1 METLLLT
8 KLQENTLQEIANIST
23 GHAANSLAKL
33 MDKKIKHNIPFV
45 SVIQLENIFDL
56 IENPED
62 ETYMIALEISGD
74 VKGVILM
81 LMDEEGANL
90 ISKYMTKKMLGEDIE
105 EMAPEDQKELK
116 FSVLVECIN
125 IIGNSYLTTLMNVTK
140 LKIESGLTD
149 IAIDMKAAVLDRAF
163 LKAGATSYSDLIYI
177 KSELYL
183 TDENYINK
191 NFIGE
196 IVIVPNFEEKDRIME
211 GVGI

>member
-23 GHAANSLAKL
+23 GHAASSLAKL

-56 IENPED
+56 IENPEE
-62 ETYMIALEISGD
+62 ETYMIALEINGD
-74 VKGVILM
+74 VNGVILM

-90 ISKYMTKKMLGEDIE
+90 ISKYMTKKMIGEDIDKMTLE
-105 EMAPEDQKELK
+105 EQKELR

-125 IIGNSYLTTLMNVTK
+125 IIGNSYITTLTDITK

-149 IAIDMKAAVLDRAF
+149 MAIDMKAAVLDRAF

-183 TDENYINK
+183 TDEKYINK

>member
-1 METLLLT
+1 MERLLLT

-23 GHAANSLAKL
+23 GHAASSLAKL

-56 IENPED
+56 IENPEE
-62 ETYMIALEISGD
+62 ETYMIALEINGD
-74 VKGVILM
+74 VNGVILM

-90 ISKYMTKKMLGEDIE
+90 ISKYMTEKMIGEDIDKMTLE
-105 EMAPEDQKELK
+105 EQKELR

-125 IIGNSYLTTLMNVTK
+125 IIGNSYITTLTDITK

-163 LKAGATSYSDLIYI
+163 LKAGVTSYSDLIYI

-183 TDENYINK
+183 TDEKYINK